1 MKLSLAAALCLLPIA
16 TQAQIRISEFLASNT
31 QSHPDIVDFSDYPDW
46 IELENTTSAPVS
58 LAGWYL
64 SDDPKKP
71 FRWTFPTTA
80 VLPAKGHLIVWAD
93 GEDAVP
99 GETHPR
105 GYWPWRSFTTEGY
118 HANFSLSALGESV
131 VVTHATGM
139 TNTVL
144 IQSGAARWKYLDDG
158 SNAGTAWNL
167 PGFNDALWAS
177 GAGQLG
183 YGDGDE
189 TTLLTA
195 AAAGSNHPITTYFRH
210 AFSVSDPTRLLE
222 LELQLLADDGA
233 IIYLNGAE
241 VVRQNLP
248 AGAVDFKTLT
258 TTSLSGTAENAFT
271 THRIAAT
278 HLVAGINLVAV
289 EVHQSAAN
297 SSDLGFDLSLSGAGF
312 TGSTNVDLQTYGIQ
326 IADVSRGRNTAG
338 DWVQFAT
345 PTPGAPN
352 SGTEVP
358 DLRSQG
364 IAALISPE
372 GGVSATPVTVTLS
385 APSGTVRYT
394 LNGAVPTPNSAAYTQ
409 PFTLTS
415 NTVVRTRVF
424 QDGRPNGPIA
434 TRTYL
439 IGETL
444 GSLPMISVVSDPE
457 LLFGDRLGIYYNQ
470 HEQSV
475 SGGSNRGLRDVYK
488 NKDAPGS
495 LEFFAPNGPSGFRV
509 NGAFRMGGE
518 NNWVHAQRALNFA
531 IRGAYGDDNLA
542 YDLFPGT
549 GIPNHTSL
557 TLRDGGD
564 AWSMEMLR
572 DGLWSFLQRGQ
583 MKVGVSDYRPSVV
596 FINGAYW
603 GLHDVRSRWDDAWFF
618 EHHRLNATDIDHL
631 NYGHVTSSAITL
643 GVDKG
648 DTVHWLELLEFAQS
662 HDLNEPAAWAVIES
676 RVDIESFIDFI
687 ASESWGQNTSW
698 AHNREFWRP
707 RTPSG
712 RWQWFLPDM
721 DQTFRASQLSGSV
734 LSEMLS
740 SDQLLSRLK
749 TSTQFR
755 QRMAQ
760 RMAAHADATFRP
772 VRVQG
777 LLDTMAHEVESEV
790 PRHAARWSSL
800 GGMSA
805 SGRASALSDMKKFI
819 DARSDGFLDEI
830 QSRLSLSPAV
840 AVTLE
845 VRGLQHGRILVE
857 GVPTEPGVHRLFP
870 GIPLT
875 LKAEAAPGFRFV
887 RWNGTTGNA
896 NTTANITTNTTANIT
911 LVLTGTASLAAEFA
925 PSEERVIGGTLKA
938 TTSLIAGAT
947 YSLDSDLI
955 IPPGITLNVPAG
967 ITLNMPAGRHLRVQG
982 TLNVTGTTEAP
993 VRLLGRNGARWGGL
1007 SFENPD
1013 GASVLR
1019 HLVIRQATRGAN
1031 PLVFPS
1037 AISGLNA
1044 NLLIEHLDIERCDG
1058 PIFCRGGSIVLRH
1071 SRLHTPYTG
1080 DCINVKRGAALIEDT
1095 DFIGDN
1101 APDTDA
1107 IDYDGVVGGVVR
1119 NCRIYR
1125 FQGPNCDG
1133 IDIGEAAHDILI
1145 ENNRIYFNS
1154 DKGVSVGQGST
1165 VIMKNNLIVG
1175 CALGVGVKDAGSRV
1189 TLDQNTFVD
1198 CDIGVDVYEK
1208 NFGVGGGSA
1217 FVTNTLFSKSS
1228 IVPVQV
1234 DALSQLVVSYS
1245 LSDTVAI
1252 TAPGSSN
1259 LLKAPLFVAPALLD
1273 FSLQPTSPA
1282 IDSGDPVHATDP
1294 DGTRAD
1300 IGARYQYQASDYPYA
1315 LTPTVVIDEI
1325 LANSEG
1331 DQDWI
1336 ELFNRSSSPVDISGW
1351 FLSDSASDLRKY
1363 RIPAGTRL
1371 EPGERIVLSEQQHF
1385 GVASLDIGRITGF
1398 ALSDVGETLYLSS
1411 AIGDELTDVRTEE
1424 KFGASLPGE
1433 TLGNYR
1439 KASTDTWNFIPLQTP
1454 TPGKANSAPRIGP
1467 IVISEIFYAS
1477 TTDPDL
1483 EFLELLNITATP
1495 VPLYDSVRNAP
1506 WSITDGIALEF
1517 PSNPPLILASGERLV
1532 LTRSLSHF
1540 NAAFTVPAGTRVLEW
1555 TTGRLANEGE
1565 SVQLG
1570 RPAGLDDAGVRQ
1582 FARVDRVNY
1591 DRNSPWPAG
1600 AAGLGH
1606 SLQKRVESGYGND
1619 PSAWLAATPTPG
1631 TALMGVPFSDW
1642 ITAQGVPKD
1651 QQSPGQDPDRDGRP
1665 NLLEFALGS
1674 DPLTADTRLPL
1685 LMSLAT
1691 EPATL
1696 RFALRLDRPG
1706 VTIHLQT
1713 TTDLGGGTWTELPTE
1728 VLSTEGAMQTRIA
1741 RNASNDATRFFR
1753 LVAH

>member
-1 MKLSLAAALCLLPIA
+1 MKQALVAALCLFTGT

-31 QSHPDIVDFSDYPDW
+31 QSHPDIVDFGDYPDW
-46 IELENTTSAPVS
+46 IELENTTAAPVS

-71 FRWTFPTTA
+71 FRWTFPSNAT
-80 VLPAKGHLIVWAD
+80 LPAHGHLVVWAD
-93 GEDAVP
+93 GEGAVP
-99 GETHPR
+99 GESHPR
-105 GYWPWRSFTTEGY
+105 GYWPWREFTTEGY

-131 VVTHATGM
+131 VLTHATGS
-139 TNTVL
+139 TNLAFITAGT
-144 IQSGAARWKYLDDG
+144 SRWKYLDDG
-158 SNAGTAWNL
+158 SNAGTAWTS
-167 PGFNDALWAS
+167 PTFEDVSWAG

-189 TTLLTA
+189 TTILTA
-195 AAAGSNHPITTYFRH
+195 AAAGSTHPITTYFRH
-210 AFSVSDPTRLLE
+210 AFTVADPGRFLE
-222 LELQLLADDGA
+222 LELRLLADDGA
-233 IIYLNGAE
+233 VVYLNGTE

-258 TTSLSGTAENAFT
+258 TTSISGTAENAFT
-271 THRIAAT
+271 TYRIPST
-278 HLVAGINLVAV
+278 HLVAGTNVVAV

-297 SSDLGFDLSLSGAGF
+297 SSDLGFDLSLSGTGF
-312 TGSTNVDLQTYGIQ
+312 TGSTNVDLQNYDIQ
-326 IADVSRGRNTAG
+326 IADVSRGRNAEG
-338 DWVQFAT
+338 QWVQFAT

-352 SGTEVP
+352 TGAEVP
-358 DLRSQG
+358 DLRLPG
-364 IAALISPE
+364 IAATVSPE
-372 GGVSATPVTVTLS
+372 GGVFDGPVTVTL
-385 APSGTVRYT
+385 AAASGTVRYT
-394 LNGAVPTPNSAAYTQ
+394 LTGAVPTPTSTAYSK
-409 PFTLTS
+409 PITLTS
-415 NTVVRTRVF
+415 NTVVRARVF
-424 QDGRPNGPIA
+424 AEGRPPGPIA

-439 IGETL
+439 IGEAQGTL
-444 GSLPMISVVSDPE
+444 PFVSVVSDPE

-470 HEQSV
+470 HEPVV
-475 SGGSNRGLRDVYK
+475 SGGSSRGLRDVYK

-495 LEFFAPNGPSGFRV
+495 LEFFAPGGQPGFRV

-531 IRGAYGDDNLA
+531 LRGAYGNDSLA

-583 MKVGVSDYRPSVV
+583 MRVGVSDYRPSVV

-603 GLHDVRSRWDDAWFF
+603 GIHDVRSRWDDAWFF

-631 NYGHVTSSAITL
+631 LYGHQTSSAITL
-643 GVDKG
+643 GADKG
-648 DTVHWLELLEFAQS
+648 DTGHWLELLEFAQT
-662 HDLNEPAAWAVIES
+662 HDLNDPTVWAVIEA

-721 DQTFRASQLSGSV
+721 DQTFRSSQLASGV
-734 LSEMLS
+734 LGEMLS

-749 TSTQFR
+749 TGTRFR
-755 QRMAQ
+755 QRLAQ

-772 VRVQG
+772 ARVQG
-777 LLDTMAHEVESEV
+777 LLDAMAQEVESEV

-800 GGMSA
+800 GGLSA
-805 SGRASALSDMKKFI
+805 SGRAAALADMKKFI
-819 DARSDGFLDEI
+819 EARSDGFLAEI
-830 QSRLSLSPAV
+830 QNRLGLSPAV
-840 AVTLE
+840 ALTLG
-845 VRGLQHGRILVE
+845 VSGATHGRIVVE
-857 GVPTEPGVHRLFP
+857 GVPVDPGVHRLFP

-875 LKAEAAPGFRFV
+875 LTAEAAPGFRFV
-887 RWNGTTGNA
+887 RWSGSGGA
-896 NTTANITTNTTANIT
+896 SDSATTATTTR
-911 LVLTGTASLAAEFA
+911 VLTGPETLTAEFA
-925 PSEERVIGGTLKA
+925 PCEERVIGGSLA
-938 TTSLIAGAT
+938 STTRLTAGAT
-947 YSLDSDLI
+947 YALDSDLI
-955 IPPGITLNVPAG
+955 IPRGMTLTIPAG
-967 ITLNMPAGRHLRVQG
+967 VTLLMPAGRHLRVQG
-982 TLNVTGTTEAP
+982 ALNVAGSAESP
-993 VRLLGRNGARWGGL
+993 VRLVGREGARWGGL

-1013 GASVLR
+1013 LPSELHHV
-1019 HLVIRQATRGAN
+1019 VIRQATRGAD
-1031 PLVFPS
+1031 PVAFPY
-1037 AISGLNA
+1037 ALSGLNA
-1044 NLLIEHLDIERCDG
+1044 QLLIEHLDLEQCDG

-1080 DCINVKRGAALIEDT
+1080 DCINVKRGAAITEDC
-1095 DFIGDN
+1095 DFIGNN

-1119 NCRIYR
+1119 NCRIHR

-1133 IDIGEAAHDILI
+1133 IDIGEEARDILI

-1165 VIMKNNLIVG
+1165 VILRNNLVVG
-1175 CALGVGVKDAGSRV
+1175 CALGVGVKDAGSRAIV
-1189 TLDQNTFVD
+1189 DQNTFVG
-1198 CDIGVDVYEK
+1198 CAIGVDVYEK

-1217 FVTNTLFSKSS
+1217 FVTNTIFSRSG
-1228 IVPVQV
+1228 IVPAQV
-1234 DALSQLVVSYS
+1234 DSLSQLVVSYS
-1245 LSDTVAI
+1245 LSDTVGI
-1252 TAPGSSN
+1252 TGPGAGNRSAN
-1259 LLKAPLFVAPALLD
+1259 PLFVAPEQLD
-1273 FSLQPTSPA
+1273 FSLQPGSPA
-1282 IDSGDPVHATDP
+1282 IDAGAPDHPTDP

-1300 IGARYQYQASDYPYA
+1300 IGARYRYQAADYPYA
-1315 LTPTVVIDEI
+1315 ITKTVVIDEV

-1336 ELFNRSSSPVDISGW
+1336 ELFNRSGASVDLSGW
-1351 FLSDSASDLRKY
+1351 FLSDSATDLRKY

-1371 EPGERIVLSEQQHF
+1371 EPGERIFLSEQLHF
-1385 GVASLDIGRITGF
+1385 GVASLDPGRITGF
-1398 ALSDVGETLYLSS
+1398 ALSDVGETVYLSS
-1411 AIGDELTDVRTEE
+1411 AQGDELTDYRTQES
-1424 KFGASLPGE
+1424 FGASLPGE

-1439 KASTDTWNFIPLQTP
+1439 KVSTDTWNFIPLQTP

-1477 TTDPDL
+1477 ATDPDL
-1483 EFLELLNITATP
+1483 EFIELLNITTYP
-1495 VPLYDSVRNAP
+1495 VPLYDSVRGAA
-1506 WSITDGIALEF
+1506 WRITDGIELEF

-1532 LTRSLSHF
+1532 VTRSLARF

-1555 TTGRLANEGE
+1555 ASGRLANEGE

-1570 RPAGLDDAGVRQ
+1570 RPAGLNDAGIRQ

-1591 DRNSPWPAG
+1591 DRNAPWPVG
-1600 AAGLGH
+1600 ASGSGQ
-1606 SLQKRVESGYGND
+1606 SLQKRADADYGND
-1619 PSAWLAATPTPG
+1619 PAAWLGAMPTPG
-1631 TALMGVPFSDW
+1631 TALMGTPFSGW
-1642 ITAQGVPKD
+1642 ITTLGVPVG
-1651 QQSPGQDPDRDGRP
+1651 QQAPGDDPDHDGRP

-1674 DPLTADTRLPL
+1674 HPLTTDTTAPL
-1685 LMSLAT
+1685 VLSLAT

-1696 RFALRLDRPG
+1696 RFGLRLDRPG
-1706 VTIHLQT
+1706 VSVQLQR
-1713 TTDLGGGTWTELPTE
+1713 TTDLAGAVWNDVATE
-1728 VLSTEGAMQTRIA
+1728 VLATEGSTQTRIA
-1741 RNASNDATRFFR
+1741 RQTSEAATRFFR
-1753 LVAH
+1753 LIAR

>member
-31 QSHPDIVDFSDYPDW
+31 QSHPDIVDFGDYPDW

-71 FRWTFPTTA
+71 FRWTFSTTA

-131 VVTHATGM
+131 VLTHATGM

-195 AAAGSNHPITTYFRH
+195 AVAGSNHPITTYFRH
-210 AFSVSDPTRLLE
+210 AFSVSDPTRLLD

-258 TTSLSGTAENAFT
+258 TASLSGTAENTFT

-278 HLVAGINLVAV
+278 HLVAGLNLVAV

-358 DLRSQG
+358 DLRSPG
-364 IAALISPE
+364 IAAVISPE
-372 GGVSATPVTVTLS
+372 GGVSASPVMVTLS

-475 SGGSNRGLRDVYK
+475 SGGSFGRGLRDVYK

-495 LEFFAPNGPSGFRV
+495 LEFFAPNGQSGFRV

-572 DGLWSFLQRGQ
+572 DGLWPFLQRGQ
-583 MKVGVSDYRPSVV
+583 MRVGVSDYRPSIV

-603 GLHDVRSRWDDAWFF
+603 GIHDVRSRWDDAWFF

-631 NYGHVTSSAITL
+631 IYGHVTSSAITL

-687 ASESWGQNTSW
+687 ASESWGQNTRW

-712 RWQWFLPDM
+712 RWQWFLPDT
-721 DQTFRASQLSGSV
+721 DQTFRASQLSDNV

-777 LLDTMAHEVESEV
+777 LLDTMAQEVESEV

-805 SGRASALSDMKKFI
+805 SGRASALADMKKFI
-819 DARSDGFLDEI
+819 DARSDGFLAEI

-840 AVTLE
+840 AVTLG
-845 VRGLQHGRILVE
+845 VSGLQHGRILVE
-857 GVPTEPGVHRLFP
+857 GVTTEPGVHRLFP

-875 LKAEAAPGFRFV
+875 LTAEAAPGFRFV

-896 NTTANITTNTTANIT
+896 NTVATITTTTTTNIT
-911 LVLTGTASLAAEFA
+911 LVLTGTASLVAEFA
-925 PSEERVIGGTLKA
+925 PSEERMIGGTLKA

-982 TLNVTGTTEAP
+982 TLNVSGTAEAP

-1019 HLVIRQATRGAN
+1019 YLVIRQATRGAN
-1031 PLVFPS
+1031 PLAFSS
-1037 AISGLNA
+1037 ALSGLNA
-1044 NLLIEHLDIERCDG
+1044 NLLIEHLDIERCEG

-1080 DCINVKRGAALIEDT
+1080 DCINVKRGAALIENT

-1101 APDTDA
+1101 APDADA

-1133 IDIGEAAHDILI
+1133 IDIGEGAQDILI

-1234 DALSQLVVSYS
+1234 DALSQLVV
-1245 LSDTVAI
+1245 
-1252 TAPGSSN
+1252 
-1259 LLKAPLFVAPALLD
+1259 
-1273 FSLQPTSPA
+1273 
-1282 IDSGDPVHATDP
+1282 
-1294 DGTRAD
+1294 
-1300 IGARYQYQASDYPYA
+1300 
-1315 LTPTVVIDEI
+1315 IDEI

-1371 EPGERIVLSEQQHF
+1371 EAGERIVLGEQQHF

-1483 EFLELLNITATP
+1483 EFVELLNITATP

-1506 WSITDGIALEF
+1506 WRITDGIALEF

-1570 RPAGLDDAGVRQ
+1570 RPAGLDDAGLRQ

-1591 DRNSPWPAG
+1591 DRNAPWPAG
-1600 AAGLGH
+1600 SAGLGH
-1606 SLQKRVESGYGND
+1606 SLQKPVESGYGND

-1651 QQSPGQDPDRDGRP
+1651 QQGPGQDPDRDGRP

-1674 DPLTADTRLPL
+1674 DPLTADPRIPL
-1685 LMSLAT
+1685 LMNLAT

-1728 VLSTEGAMQTRIA
+1728 VFSTKGSTQTRIA
-1741 RNASNDATRFFR
+1741 RHASNDATRFFR

>member
-31 QSHPDIVDFSDYPDW
+31 QSHPDIVDFGDYPDW
-46 IELENTTSAPVS
+46 IELENTTTAPVS

-71 FRWTFPTTA
+71 FRWNFPSTA
-80 VLPAKGHLIVWAD
+80 VLPAQGHLVVWAD

-105 GYWPWRSFTTEGY
+105 GYWPWRTFTTEGY
-118 HANFSLSALGESV
+118 HTDFSLSALGESV
-131 VVTHATGM
+131 VLTHATGI

-158 SNAGTAWNL
+158 SNVGTAWNS

-177 GAGQLG
+177 GAGQFG

-189 TTLLTA
+189 TTLLTT
-195 AAAGSNHPITTYFRH
+195 AAAGSNHPVTTYFRH
-210 AFSVSDPTRLLE
+210 AFTVADPTRILE

-233 IIYLNGAE
+233 LVYLNGAE

-248 AGAVDFKTLT
+248 AGTVDFKTLT
-258 TTSLSGTAENAFT
+258 TTSISGAAENAFT
-271 THRIAAT
+271 TYRIPAT
-278 HLVAGINLVAV
+278 HLLTGTNLVAV

-297 SSDLGFDLSLSGAGF
+297 SSDLSFDLALSGSGF

-326 IADVSRGRNTAG
+326 IPDVSRGRNAAG
-338 DWVQFAT
+338 NWVQFAT

-358 DLRSQG
+358 DLRSPG

-372 GGVSATPVTVTLS
+372 GGVFSNPVKVTLS
-385 APSGTVRYT
+385 APSGILRYT
-394 LNGAVPTPNSAAYTQ
+394 LDGAVPTPNSQAYTE
-409 PFTLTS
+409 PLTLTS
-415 NTVVRTRVF
+415 NTVVRARVF
-424 QDGRPNGPIA
+424 QDGRPHGPIT

-444 GSLPMISVVSDPE
+444 GSLPMISVVSDPD

-470 HEQSV
+470 HEPVV

-495 LEFFAPNGPSGFRV
+495 LEFFAPGGQAGFRV
-509 NGAFRMGGE
+509 KGAFRMGGE

-531 IRGAYGDDNLA
+531 LRGAYGDDNLA

-572 DGLWSFLQRGQ
+572 DGLWPFLQRGQ

-603 GLHDVRSRWDDAWFF
+603 GIHDVRSRWDDAWFF

-631 NYGHVTSSAITL
+631 VYGHVTSSAITL

-662 HDLNEPAAWAVIES
+662 QDLNDPAAWAVIES

-721 DQTFRASQLSGSV
+721 DQTFRSSQLNGNV

-740 SDQLLSRLK
+740 SDQLLARLK
-749 TSTQFR
+749 ANTRFR

-772 VRVQG
+772 ARVQG
-777 LLDTMAHEVESEV
+777 LLDSMAQEVESEV

-805 SGRASALSDMKKFI
+805 SGRASALADMKKFI
-819 DARSDGFLDEI
+819 DARSDGFLAEI

-840 AVTLE
+840 AVTLG
-845 VRGLQHGRILVE
+845 VSGPQHGRILVE

-875 LKAEAAPGFRFV
+875 LTAEAAPGFRFV
-887 RWNGTTGNA
+887 RWNGTAGDLA
-896 NTTANITTNTTANIT
+896 TTATTTR
-911 LVLTGTASLAAEFA
+911 VLTGTTTLTAEFA
-925 PSEERVIGGTLKA
+925 PSEERMIGGILQA
-938 TTSLIAGAT
+938 TTSLVAGAT

-955 IPPGITLNVPAG
+955 IPPGLALNVPAG
-967 ITLNMPAGRHLRVQG
+967 ITLHMPSGRHLRVQG
-982 TLNVTGTTEAP
+982 ALNVEGSAAAP
-993 VRLLGRNGARWGGL
+993 VRILGRDGARWGGI

-1013 GASVLR
+1013 APSALR

-1031 PLVFPS
+1031 PVVYPS

-1044 NLLIEHLDIERCDG
+1044 TLLIEHLDIDRCDG
-1058 PIFCRGGSIVLRH
+1058 PIFCRGGSIILRH

-1080 DCINVKRGAALIEDT
+1080 DCINVKRGAALIEDS
-1095 DFIGDN
+1095 DFIGNN

-1107 IDYDGVVGGVVR
+1107 IDYDGVLGGIIR
-1119 NCRIYR
+1119 NSRIHR

-1133 IDIGEAAHDILI
+1133 IDIGEEAQDILI

-1165 VIMKNNLIVG
+1165 VLLKNNLVVG
-1175 CALGVGVKDAGSRV
+1175 CALGVGVKDAGSRAIV
-1189 TLDQNTFVD
+1189 DQNTFVD
-1198 CDIGVDVYEK
+1198 CGIGVDVYEK

-1217 FVTNTLFSKSS
+1217 FVTNSIFSKSS
-1228 IVPVQV
+1228 IVPAQV
-1234 DALSQLVVSYS
+1234 DALSQLVVSYC

-1252 TAPGSSN
+1252 TTPGSGN
-1259 LLKAPLFVAPALLD
+1259 LLSNPLFVAPRLLD

-1282 IDSGDPVHATDP
+1282 INTGDPLHVADP

-1300 IGARYQYQASDYPYA
+1300 IGARYQYQPSDYPYA

-1336 ELFNRSSSPVDISGW
+1336 ELFNRSSSSVDISGW

-1371 EPGERIVLSEQQHF
+1371 EPGERIVLGEQQHF
-1385 GVASLDIGRITGF
+1385 GLASLDVGRITGF

-1411 AIGDELTDVRTEE
+1411 AIGDELTDYRTQEG
-1424 KFGASLPGE
+1424 FGASLPGE

-1467 IVISEIFYAS
+1467 IVISEIFYAAA
-1477 TTDPDL
+1477 TDPDL
-1483 EFLELLNITATP
+1483 EFLELLNITAAP
-1495 VPLYDSVRNAP
+1495 VPLYDSVRSAP
-1506 WSITDGIALEF
+1506 WSITDGIVLKF
-1517 PSNPPLILASGERLV
+1517 PSDPPLIVGSGERLV

-1540 NAAFTVPAGTRVLEW
+1540 NAAFTVPVGTRVLEW

-1591 DRNSPWPAG
+1591 DRSAPWPAG
-1600 AAGLGH
+1600 AAGSGQ

-1619 PSAWLAATPTPG
+1619 PSAWLGAVPTPG
-1631 TALMGVPFSDW
+1631 TGLMGLPFSDW
-1642 ITAQGVPKD
+1642 ITSQGLPEG
-1651 QQSPGQDPDRDGRP
+1651 QQGPGHDPDWDGRP

-1674 DPLTADTRLPL
+1674 HPLTADTGLPL
-1685 LMSLAT
+1685 LLSLAT

-1706 VTIHLQT
+1706 VTVKLQT
-1713 TTDLGGGTWTELPTE
+1713 TTDLGGGIWTELPSE
-1728 VLSTEGAMQTRIA
+1728 VLSTEGSIQTRLA
-1741 RNASNDATRFFR
+1741 RHTSDTATRFFR
-1753 LVAH
+1753 LVAQ